1 MFEVLIRE
9 QGILGLMISRV
20 YALLIDVQ
28 TAKNVGSSWRGRE
41 AYVGSVVRKLQDLLL
56 VDE

>member
-1 MFEVLIRE
+1 MIRE